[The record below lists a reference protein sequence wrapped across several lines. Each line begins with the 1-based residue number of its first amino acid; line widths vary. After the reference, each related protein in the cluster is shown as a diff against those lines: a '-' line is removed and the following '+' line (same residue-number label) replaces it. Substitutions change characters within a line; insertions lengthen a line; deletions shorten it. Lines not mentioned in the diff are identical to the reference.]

1 MKSSGFILKL
11 GKITSG
17 CAKKPAELMQQTTVI
32 VCISQILQGNE
43 NKGSLRIH
51 ISQSKSIQ
59 FQRVRRSTQ
68 RVRAHYYGLWMCVL
82 FGASNVILKIN
93 AR

>member
-59 FQRVRRSTQ
+59 FQRVR
-68 RVRAHYYGLWMCVL
+68 AHYYGLWICVL